1 MRIAT
6 FFRFWRATLTHAV
19 RSTPRHCD
27 KPVGKLVVA
36 RERGKPSA
44 MALRRVLTIVAVA
57 GVVAALLAG
66 AYWALDASSPQPNED
81 RLVAAVAEPPQLY
94 CMIIR
99 FTGEPRLEFLFD
111 IERAGS
117 ELQFEQLYLIEIVGS
132 DKTKLP
138 PLPEWRFDAGAE
150 PARLESEIRVFDNSA
165 AGSHTEKITIELY
178 DYHPE
183 KADKG

>member
-1 MRIAT
+1 
-6 FFRFWRATLTHAV
+6 
-19 RSTPRHCD
+19 
-27 KPVGKLVVA
+27 
-36 RERGKPSA
+36 

-66 AYWALDASSPQPNED
+66 AYWALNASSPQPNED

-183 KADKG
+183 KADKGWIEAGMKSIHYQNLSGQCQQSGPVPPASTGN